1 MLRRGRRPKWMIDI
15 AKERMDI
22 LFSLAEKEFT
32 QYPHRAHRYVNLA
45 RKISKRYNTKTPLK
59 WNRRFCKRC
68 YKFLK
73 PGKNSH
79 IRLLNEEVHIKC
91 RECGNIMRIP
101 YKKEKKIKR
110 RAIIESH
117 IVKKG
122 TNE

>member
-32 QYPHRAHRYVNLA
+32 QYPNRSNRYVTLA
-45 RKISKRYNTKTPLK
+45 RKISKKYNTKIPLK
-59 WNRRFCKRC
+59 WNRRFCKKC

-73 PGKNSH
+73 PGKNSYV
-79 IRLLNEEVHIKC
+79 RLVGGEVHIKC
-91 RECGNIMRIP
+91 KECNNIMRIP

-110 RAIIESH
+110 RATIEFH
-117 IVKKG
+117 IVKKRA
-122 TNE
+122 NE